1 MSYTTTTTATTAAAT
16 CCSSHPN
23 TSPNTSNV
31 LAIVSRL
38 PLQQLLTYNNPVV
51 NELYQTIWHTPK
63 VVSRL
68 VSEIVSHLV
77 LGQPKRPHW
86 NIQQTVVM
94 SFLQVLR
101 DHSLANSLEFWRLL
115 LIAPTW
121 LTPLTSKTQ
130 DGSFR
135 VKRRSLRGI
144 LSDLDAQEQGRRI
157 MSVEWM
163 SAGSIWDRCQSVI
176 NPSCDGR
183 QDDDDNTTADDM
195 STMQKSNAL
204 VLRTRSPEKIVLYL
218 HGGAYCAMSAQT
230 HRTLTHKIS
239 KTTGR
244 RVFAVN
250 YRLAPETRFPGALYD
265 AVQAYLYLIDAE
277 TGYGLEPKNILFMG
291 DSAGG
296 GLALATMLYIRDYA
310 LPQPEGAVLLSPWVD
325 LSFSYPS
332 WDNAS
337 IYDYLPNNP
346 DRLEA
351 MNPAHL
357 YLGREEAAT
366 MVRHPYVSPIFA
378 ESFEGLPP
386 LLIQSGGCE
395 SLRDEINDLV
405 SKIGATR
412 TTLVHH
418 EEYEDMVHVF
428 QAFPFGKTSEAIESI
443 GWWAKFGMPMIAQW
457 QARGQLPGMVQEY
470 RQQDNDGPFSLKS
483 TPRSRGRRCHS
494 IPN

>member
-1 MSYTTTTTATTAAAT
+1 MYSMDCMHVYLQCKRRHRRHVSHGMLVLYSIGWGNTSRGNVFSYDCDMWGMCTINQVVRGNLEHFNVSVSQMSYTTTTTATTAAAT
-16 CCSSHPN
+16 CCSSNPN
-23 TSPNTSNV
+23 TSPTASNV
-31 LAIVSRL
+31 LVLSAIVSKL
-38 PLQQLLTYNNPVV
+38 PLQQLLTYNNPVM

-135 VKRRSLRGI
+135 VRRRFLRGV

-157 MSVEWM
+157 LSVEWM

-176 NPSCDGR
+176 NPTCDGR
-183 QDDDDNTTADDM
+183 DDDDNAAADDDT

-239 KTTGR
+239 KATGR
-244 RVFAVN
+244 RVF
-250 YRLAPETRFPGALYD
+250 G
-265 AVQAYLYLIDAE
+265 
-277 TGYGLEPKNILFMG
+277 K
-291 DSAGG
+291 
-296 GLALATMLYIRDYA
+296 
-310 LPQPEGAVLLSPWVD
+310 
-325 LSFSYPS
+325 
-332 WDNAS
+332 
-337 IYDYLPNNP
+337 
-346 DRLEA
+346 
-351 MNPAHL
+351 
-357 YLGREEAAT
+357 
-366 MVRHPYVSPIFA
+366 
-378 ESFEGLPP
+378 
-386 LLIQSGGCE
+386 
-395 SLRDEINDLV
+395 
-405 SKIGATR
+405 
-412 TTLVHH
+412 
-418 EEYEDMVHVF
+418 VF
-428 QAFPFGKTSEAIESI
+428 I
-443 GWWAKFGMPMIAQW
+443 
-457 QARGQLPGMVQEY
+457 
-470 RQQDNDGPFSLKS
+470 
-483 TPRSRGRRCHS
+483 SR
-494 IPN
+494 P